1 MSVVK
6 ARNFV
11 ISAGNE
17 KSVTVNINTPTT
29 SYTINLPTEPPE
41 ENTALFYDGFAYKW
55 QPVAQS
61 VPASDIPTGYEDYQ
75 VFNTNVLLQAPEITI
90 SPPDA
95 PKVRMM
101 VDGNGTVFF
110 QKYDETQEEWIGAVV
125 SLDAS

>member
-1 MSVVK
+1 MSTVQ

-29 SYTINLPTEPPE
+29 SYTINLPTEPPD
-41 ENTALFYDGFAYKW
+41 ENTALFYDGSTYKW

-61 VPASDIPTGYEDYQ
+61 IPADQIPIGYEGYQ
-75 VFNTNVLLQAPEITI
+75 VFNSNVLLQAPEITL

-101 VDGNGTVFF
+101 VDNEGTVFF
-110 QKYDETQEEWIGAVV
+110 QRFDETLGWIGAVV
-125 SLDAS
+125 SLDAE